1 MKKLLLATA
10 IATTLSAPASAGLFD
25 KMNDTLKQA
34 TDAVNV
40 ELKKMQTMQ
49 TSQTTPNTSTREE
62 QVDNYPS
69 FDVDDMGFCVPD
81 SSPYDIKEWTITDSI
96 HDFRIKAE
104 SMGAEKWYDP
114 RMLGGPAGK
123 RFERDGGK
131 KGFDERNPNLASYTS
146 FSPDYTIAGMKPDH
160 IQYTRSVSKVS
171 SDTEYRNRCSSEVRM
186 VFYYDRVQRQNLR
199 TALDNK
205 FSDRPHAGNW
215 HWDDRPTGTR
225 LEIKERDNKSFLL
238 IISHRGEYRVNVP
251 SSVDASDI

>member
-40 ELKKMQTMQ
+40 ELKKMQTTQ
-49 TSQTTPNTSTREE
+49 TSQTTTNTTPAAS
-62 QVDNYPS
+62 PS
-69 FDVDDMGFCVPD
+69 FTVDDMGFCVPV

-96 HDFRIKAE
+96 HDFRIKSE

-114 RMLGGPAGK
+114 RLLGGPAGK
-123 RFERDGGK
+123 RFEREGGK

-146 FSPDYTIAGMKPDH
+146 FSSDYTIAGMKPDH
-160 IQYTRSVSKVS
+160 IQYTRDVSKVS
-171 SDTEYRNRCSSEVRM
+171 SDTDYRNRCSSEVRM

-215 HWDDRPTGTR
+215 HWHDQPTGTR
-225 LEIKERDNKSFLL
+225 LEIKERDLKSFLL
-238 IISHRGEYRVNVP
+238 IISFRGEYRVNVP